1 MILKYASENDIDL
14 FYKLRNSSISRSYA
28 KHKSKIKYKDHKDWY
43 LLNYK
48 KKNNFFFVIIFKNK
62 KSGYL
67 RIEKKNNFYDISI
80 CVVKKYRNMS
90 LGTKALSAIN
100 KKVNRKMIL
109 RAKVNYKNI
118 SSIILFLKS

>member
-48 KKNNFFFVIIFKNK
+48 KKQFFFVIIFKNK

-67 RIEKKNNFYDISI
+67 RIEKKIIF
-80 CVVKKYRNMS
+80 
-90 LGTKALSAIN
+90 
-100 KKVNRKMIL
+100 MIFQYVL
-109 RAKVNYKNI
+109 LKNI
-118 SSIILFLKS
+118 ET